1 MGHAMAHIVGQW
13 LLLWGLW
20 FSPRPVHMVFV
31 VDSVA
36 LGQVPLN
43 TLIFPC
49 HYLPTHVPDSFIH
62 PSLMVNN
69 LSTCQHN
76 QIRSFKKEPV
86 LDLCTQ
92 YNTDQ
97 FMEDRHMY
105 CKVKKYFTYPVIV
118 M

>member
-1 MGHAMAHIVGQW
+1 
-13 LLLWGLW
+13 
-20 FSPRPVHMVFV
+20 MVFV